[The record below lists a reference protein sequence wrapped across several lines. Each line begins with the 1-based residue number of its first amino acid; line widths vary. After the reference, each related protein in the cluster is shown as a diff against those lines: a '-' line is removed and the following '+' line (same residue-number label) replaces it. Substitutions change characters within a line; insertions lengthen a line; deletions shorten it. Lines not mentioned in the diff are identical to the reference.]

1 MMKKLIR
8 FATMALLLAVPLSS
22 RATTDTLV
30 VADGTVT
37 HDHMPIYG
45 FYADAAQHNQIIYPA
60 SMLTEMVGQNITSL
74 KFFVTGD
81 WYTPSATIS
90 MAIVP
95 DSTLSGLR
103 SGDELTTVWSGYWDE
118 NTVMSFGNA
127 FPYTGG
133 NLLIDIV
140 TAEGDYDYSTASGIN
155 MGRNVSVLNYYS
167 NNYTYSFL
175 PKAEFIFSDEAFCFQ
190 PSGLTATSITPT
202 EITLQWTAGG
212 TETEWDLMIN
222 DSIIP
227 DLATTT
233 YTFSNLSP
241 STRYSFSLRAIC
253 GPGDT
258 STWTVP
264 QVYNTLC
271 MGITQLPWST
281 GFEGE
286 NQNETPLCWTL
297 VHPLVVLDW
306 NYDTVTYPA
315 VNVDTYSS
323 HGGSSYLYYDYE
335 TYYGVSDAGPAVL
348 ATPYFNHDPAD
359 LHVTFWAQCSSSQS
373 GSLLEAGVITDPS
386 DETTF
391 IPVLSLSEME
401 YGYNQYE
408 FYTSSLAD
416 SLIGIDSACIAFRMT
431 ASNNTSYL
439 SYYIDDLIVDAMGD
453 CLPPLLNSG
462 IIDSVNYESV
472 LLGWQAEGESSNF
485 DVKLGHY
492 NDQYQMVWQHFTA
505 DDDSLY
511 IESGLI
517 PDTYYEAYVA
527 TVCDDDTTNYVLIGS
542 FNTLIRCYPVM
553 NATVAALTTN
563 AAALTWEFVNGGIEA
578 ASVDIE
584 LFDATDSTLVSTVN
598 ALGTSYTFT
607 GLTENHLY
615 NATFHTLC
623 GDEDTSAAVTV
634 SFTPHA
640 APCAEVGGT
649 STDNYVPFYSYYN
662 NGFSEMLYST
672 TDIEGIDTVIGLAF
686 QIANPLNRDNIIDI
700 WMGYTNASAL
710 NTSNLVSIDSMTHVV
725 ANYSFSSANA
735 GWMEMISF
743 DTAFVTDP
751 THTGNLVIA
760 VYNHTGSWSSG
771 LGWGVHESP
780 IGTSWYVYTD
790 NAIDPQNP
798 TATGTTN
805 STTYAAN
812 VQFYGNC
819 GSGDCLA
826 PSAQVVSTDTTSIEL
841 TWLPGGSESEWT
853 IQYRLPSATNWTTA
867 GSSLTTEFFVT
878 NLNPGTEYTIRV
890 GAVCGDSVVYGS
902 PIMAHTL
909 CGVSAV
915 PISITP
921 TGENFCWTYTGSG
934 YYSSYGNYYYI
945 YSGGAIISPRIA
957 NSINTLQVRM
967 SNYGAPFK
975 VGVCDANGDSVTWIQ
990 TVTPDYEYSTFT
1002 EKKVYLNH
1010 YTGNQHHI
1018 IIQASPDY
1026 DYSYFDHI
1034 TIEPLDDCMPVDSLQ
1049 LDSVTTTD
1057 AWLSWVS
1064 DGDNFEIKYLRESD
1078 TTNTWQTT
1086 TSTTNSVHLTGLS
1099 ANDRYQIKVFN
1110 ICSATSVSDSATLR
1124 IASGCSPYTVPFSEQ
1139 FGHSELPV
1147 CWNTASTGSLDYSFE
1162 EIASYGYTYIYSEAA
1177 YNSAS
1182 TEWLM
1187 TPPIQ
1192 IPTDANYTKL
1202 VYLVG
1207 GGAYPYSG
1215 YANTYGIYD
1224 LLISTNGYGDTN
1236 NYTTVLLTDTLNSRT
1251 TSGVT
1256 ADYAR
1261 IALAPY
1267 AGQVV
1272 SFAFRARCRNYG
1284 AVYISDV
1291 QVRNTSLPMYY
1302 VFGSTDAYAGD
1313 TTVFR
1318 AEYQEGDTNSMVL
1331 AWYSRMAAAGQ
1342 ATILPS
1348 TNDELNIIYTAEG
1361 VDSLSFT
1368 ATNAYGADTI
1378 TWNVNVFNCEGIN
1391 DFPFQEGFEVNN
1403 ACWQKVYGDN
1413 DPSINPIILVDNSNL
1428 SYNLDSVYEGNYCI
1442 RFSSYSNSSNYNQ
1455 YLISPLLHGTNRT
1468 VSFHYAM
1475 YGTGD
1480 YLWFGTSTTT
1490 RDTAAF
1496 TWTPIS
1502 NSSTWAAYSDSIADN
1517 VKYIAFRYYGDYAF
1531 YVYVDDLNITGTASQ
1546 LTCDGPASIA
1556 ATVTETT
1563 ATISFIADAGNY
1575 EVAIAENWDAAAVTP
1590 VAITDTFYT
1599 FSGLTAATQYTV
1611 GVRTICNATLH
1622 SEWVT
1627 TTVTTD
1633 EHPCFT
1639 PSAATTD
1646 DVTYTSAVL
1655 SWTPGEAETEWEL
1668 HVTGPNYDT
1677 TISVSTNPY
1686 TLTGLASG
1694 TEYSFTVKA
1703 LCSATQQSDA
1713 SEAQTFTTLTCQPVS
1728 GVTANDI
1735 TVSGA
1740 TISWT
1745 APTGV
1750 DNFEIE
1756 YGLSGFGQGAGTRVT
1771 VSGTSYTLAGLAE
1784 ATMYDVLVRSVC
1796 ATGVYSD
1803 WSSRASFETLDG
1815 GSQEGIEDIANAHI
1829 ALYPNPATTTVTL
1842 TGFDGQATVTIV
1854 DMNGRAK
1861 GEYIANN
1868 NTLTIDLTG
1877 YAQGAYFVRITGEQ
1891 VNAIRKLIV
1900 K

>member
-45 FYADAAQHNQIIYPA
+45 YYADAAQHNQIIYPA

-95 DSTLSGLR
+95 DSTLNGLR

-118 NTVMSFGNA
+118 NTVMAFGNA

-258 STWTVP
+258 STWTAP

-306 NYDTVTYPA
+306 NNDTVIYPA
-315 VNVDTYSS
+315 VNVSTYSS

-408 FYTSSLAD
+408 FYTSALAD
-416 SLIGIDSACIAFRMT
+416 SLIGIDSVCIAFRMT

-439 SYYIDDLIVDAMGD
+439 SYYIDDLIVDAM
-453 CLPPLLNSG
+453 
-462 IIDSVNYESV
+462 
-472 LLGWQAEGESSNF
+472 
-485 DVKLGHY
+485 
-492 NDQYQMVWQHFTA
+492 
-505 DDDSLY
+505 
-511 IESGLI
+511 
-517 PDTYYEAYVA
+517 
-527 TVCDDDTTNYVLIGS
+527 
-542 FNTLIRCYPVM
+542 
-553 NATVAALTTN
+553 
-563 AAALTWEFVNGGIEA
+563 
-578 ASVDIE
+578 
-584 LFDATDSTLVSTVN
+584 
-598 ALGTSYTFT
+598 
-607 GLTENHLY
+607 
-615 NATFHTLC
+615 
-623 GDEDTSAAVTV
+623 
-634 SFTPHA
+634 
-640 APCAEVGGT
+640 
-649 STDNYVPFYSYYN
+649 
-662 NGFSEMLYST
+662 
-672 TDIEGIDTVIGLAF
+672 
-686 QIANPLNRDNIIDI
+686 
-700 WMGYTNASAL
+700 
-710 NTSNLVSIDSMTHVV
+710 
-725 ANYSFSSANA
+725 
-735 GWMEMISF
+735 
-743 DTAFVTDP
+743 
-751 THTGNLVIA
+751 
-760 VYNHTGSWSSG
+760 
-771 LGWGVHESP
+771 
-780 IGTSWYVYTD
+780 
-790 NAIDPQNP
+790 
-798 TATGTTN
+798 
-805 STTYAAN
+805 
-812 VQFYGNC
+812 
-819 GSGDCLA
+819 
-826 PSAQVVSTDTTSIEL
+826 
-841 TWLPGGSESEWT
+841 
-853 IQYRLPSATNWTTA
+853 
-867 GSSLTTEFFVT
+867 
-878 NLNPGTEYTIRV
+878 
-890 GAVCGDSVVYGS
+890 
-902 PIMAHTL
+902 
-909 CGVSAV
+909 
-915 PISITP
+915 
-921 TGENFCWTYTGSG
+921 
-934 YYSSYGNYYYI
+934 
-945 YSGGAIISPRIA
+945 
-957 NSINTLQVRM
+957 
-967 SNYGAPFK
+967 
-975 VGVCDANGDSVTWIQ
+975 GDSVTWIQ

-1256 ADYAR
+1256 VDYAR

-1272 SFAFRARCRNYG
+1272 SFAFRARCSNYG

-1442 RFSSYSNSSNYNQ
+1442 RFSSYSNSSNYDQ

-1502 NSSTWAAYSDSIADN
+1502 NSSTWAAYSDSIADD

-1655 SWTPGEAETEWEL
+1655 SWTPGEAETVWEL
-1668 HVTGPNYDT
+1668 HVTGPNYDN

-1796 ATGVYSD
+1796 AAGVYSD
-1803 WSSRASFETLDG
+1803 WSNRASFETLDG

-1854 DMNGRAK
+1854 DMNGRAM
-1861 GEYIANN
+1861 GEYTAND